1 MFSQKIFTRLVLTK
15 DLSQKSYL
23 KGSIQLNNQN
33 PRCLK
38 TSMTDWVNLKSKICS
53 IIFQILRPW
62 VKKYTPSRFSECL
75 KFGISRKGMTMKA

>member
-38 TSMTDWVNLKSKICS
+38 PFMTYWVNLKSKICS
-53 IIFQILRPW
+53 IIFQILRPRA
-62 VKKYTPSRFSECL
+62 KKYAQIRFSECL
-75 KFGISRKGMTMKA
+75 KFGIYRKGMTMTA